1 MDFSLDNHMTT
12 YCRTIHAHIHTDGQ
26 SEQRALLFLADVKK
40 NQGKTCMKKN
50 TQKDFKFDRGGI
62 KSLTF
67 DPEYQTDT
75 SVILMLLQY

>member
-1 MDFSLDNHMTT
+1 MTT

-40 NQGKTCMKKN
+40 NQGKTCTKKKH
-50 TQKDFKFDRGGI
+50 TERLQVRPGGGI

-75 SVILMLLQY
+75 SVNLMLLQY